1 MAGESR
7 VPGGASARVL
17 VIDDDPQV
25 RHLIRLVLE
34 EEGFVVG
41 AAMDGAQALRLAAE
55 QPPELVVLDVSLP
68 DVSGATVADQ
78 LRAAWPAL
86 PVLMITADGSA
97 AEKAARLGAYAYLH
111 KPFDVSE
118 LVALVRLG
126 LSTYR

>member
-34 EEGFVVG
+34 EEGFAVG

-68 DVSGATVADQ
+68 DVTGATVANQ

-126 LSTYR
+126 LSTHR

>member
-68 DVSGATVADQ
+68 DVTGATVADQ

-126 LSTYR
+126 LSTYW

>member
-126 LSTYR
+126 LSTYW

>member
-68 DVSGATVADQ
+68 DVTGATVADQ

-126 LSTYR
+126 LSTHR